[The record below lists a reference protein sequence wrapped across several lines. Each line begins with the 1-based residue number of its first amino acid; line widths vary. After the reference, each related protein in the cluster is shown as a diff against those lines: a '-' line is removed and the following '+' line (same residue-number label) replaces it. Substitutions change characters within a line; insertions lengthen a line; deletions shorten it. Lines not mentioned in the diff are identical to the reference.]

1 MGTHLNGSGRGHI
14 PSLALRPHHTAATER
29 ERERL
34 CVYVCA
40 CVCVHASVYVC
51 QRWIRTEKE
60 REKYTLTDGGAVDA
74 ALEAGRE
81 HPYVSAVYDASRL
94 TVERG
99 ERPYYLWDP
108 LYFRLPHG
116 QRTRAVLDT
125 LHGPRIARVRR
136 ALAYSLCVYVCASLY
151 GRGSCYRHALC
162 AHAGRR
168 GPCPS
173 PLSFPLCVSFSLSL
187 CDRLY
192 AEGDSGAAG
201 GAAGGGGQWPRHG
214 QRRPQAPAC
223 VSRFDSVCA
232 R

>member
-51 QRWIRTEKE
+51 HRWIRTEKE
-60 REKYTLTDGGAVDA
+60 REVHTHGRWGRGRSPGGWAGAPVCVSGVRCVALDCRAWRA
-74 ALEAGRE
+74 ALLPVGPTVLPPAARAAHACRPRHAPRSAHSASEAC
-81 HPYVSAVYDASRL
+81 
-94 TVERG
+94 TC
-99 ERPYYLWDP
+99 
-108 LYFRLPHG
+108 
-116 QRTRAVLDT
+116 VL
-125 LHGPRIARVRR
+125 
-136 ALAYSLCVYVCASLY
+136 SLCVYVCASLY

-201 GAAGGGGQWPRHG
+201 GAAGGGGQWPRHD